1 MARRTAK
8 WVPADIHRVALE
20 RLLQRAA
27 GSLIVCD
34 SAFGVLSTAGGGERL
49 LSDGELPSELLR
61 TARQRLREPAGTS
74 RVVLP
79 RGRVV
84 HMTRV
89 EAVPGP
95 FVLIWLREETARHEV
110 AARMLRDRYGLAVR
124 GQQLLALLREGLTN
138 REIAER
144 LALREGTV
152 KTYLYELYRALG
164 VKNRTGALA
173 CVERSLN
180 FD

>member
-1 MARRTAK
+1 M
-8 WVPADIHRVALE
+8 
-20 RLLQRAA
+20 
-27 GSLIVCD
+27 
-34 SAFGVLSTAGGGERL
+34 
-49 LSDGELPSELLR
+49 
-61 TARQRLREPAGTS
+61 LRE
-74 RVVLP
+74 
-79 RGRVV
+79 
-84 HMTRV
+84 
-89 EAVPGP
+89 
-95 FVLIWLREETARHEV
+95 
-110 AARMLRDRYGLAVR
+110 RYGLALR

-138 REIAER
+138 RQIAER

>member
-1 MARRTAK
+1 MARRPAK
-8 WVPADIHRVALE
+8 WVPGDIHRVALE
-20 RLLQRAA
+20 RLLQRSA

-34 SAFGVLSTAGGGERL
+34 NAFGVLATAGSGERL
-49 LSDGELPSELLR
+49 LVDGELPFELAR
-61 TARQRLREPAGTS
+61 VARQRLREPAGAS

-79 RGRVV
+79 HGPVV
-84 HMTRV
+84 HVTGV
-89 EAVPGP
+89 ESVPGP
-95 FVLIWLREETARHEV
+95 FVLVWLREETARHEV
-110 AARMLRDRYGLAVR
+110 AARMLRERYGLALR

-138 REIAER
+138 RQIAER